1 VVAGLILGSCGG
13 LSVNLPFVGAAPAEE
28 ASRARELRF
37 RREVGPPDRYQA
49 QYSVRI
55 RNDLQVDET
64 VTAELSYYCSGKEKG
79 PPAHDRVI
87 IWKQEAK
94 RDLLEVRPKA
104 SRERRVTRRDTTRN
118 WQPFVTPNT
127 EAEPGRGGLRYIRFN
142 ELGQMLR
149 ATTTPYHFV
158 WYDSLCY
165 FWPVLPEH
173 QVRPGDRWMWDV
185 PVIVGR
191 EFTNNLMSLHAR
203 FHFVELQKSTGRSGA
218 DGPPVAVIEYTY
230 FGLLDTGV
238 PIDATKVPPNTPGL
252 LWRRHAVEGE
262 GRAYFDVEHGKVIWK
277 SEKYTVTVER
287 KTVSVTRKEEDK
299 ERREGAGPGEE
310 DVEYHR
316 TVNTVEFVARLLAP
330 GEAASERPSRER

>member
-13 LSVNLPFVGAAPAEE
+13 LTVNRPFVGAVAVEE

-49 QYSVRI
+49 QYSMRL
-55 RNDLQVDET
+55 RNDLERDET
-64 VTAELSYYCSGKEKG
+64 ITAELSYYCSGKGKG
-79 PPAHDRVI
+79 PPPHDRVI

-104 SRERRVTRRDTTRN
+104 PRERRVTRRDTTRN

-127 EAEPGRGGLRYIRFN
+127 EAEPGRGGLRYIPFD
-142 ELGQMLR
+142 ELGRILR
-149 ATTTPYHFV
+149 RKETPFHFA

-165 FWPVLPEH
+165 VWPVLPEKPA
-173 QVRPGDRWMWDV
+173 RAGDRWAYDL
-185 PVIVGR
+185 PIIVGR
-191 EFTNNLMSLHAR
+191 EFTNNLMSLHAD
-203 FHFVELQKSTGRSGA
+203 FHFVELGTSGGRSGA
-218 DGPPVAVIEYTY
+218 DGPPVAVIDYTY
-230 FGLLDTGV
+230 YGLLDTGV
-238 PIDATKVPPNTPGL
+238 PIDAAKMPPNTPGL

-262 GRAYFDVEHGKVIWK
+262 GRAYLDVERGKLLWK

-299 ERREGAGPGEE
+299 PRREGAGPSEA

-330 GEAASERPSRER
+330 GEVASERPSREQ